1 MQVVTLT
8 PEGLNTH
15 TARLAD
21 AVIADAPTRFDA
33 IVAVMRG
40 GSIVCDNFLR
50 HFPRSLYAARYDVAL
65 QRPSTKQM
73 KKGLGKILRRL
84 PYPLLDAMRKVEAK
98 MLSLRRKING
108 PHVIPEIEMPDGLAA
123 ALTQNHQPELL
134 LIDDAIDSGDTLYA
148 IVATLRKTNPE
159 TRITVAV
166 ITETTDNPRIRA
178 NHILYRNNTLI
189 RFPWSDDYKT
199 PKKNH

>member
-8 PEGLNTH
+8 PEDLNAH

-21 AVIADAPTRFDA
+21 AVRTDAPTRFDA
-33 IVAVMRG
+33 IVAVLRG
-40 GSIVCDNFLR
+40 GSIVCDYFLR
-50 HFPRSLYAARYDVAL
+50 HFARSLYTARYDVAL
-65 QRPSTKQM
+65 QRPSTKH
-73 KKGLGKILRRL
+73 KKKVLGKILRHL
-84 PYPLLDAMRKVEAK
+84 PYPLLDAMRKAEAK
-98 MLSLRRKING
+98 MLSLRRKINE
-108 PHVIPEIEMPDGLAA
+108 PPVIPEVEMPNGLAA
-123 ALTQNHQPELL
+123 ALTQTHQPEIL

-159 TRITVAV
+159 TKITVAV
-166 ITETTDNPRIRA
+166 ITETTDHPRIRA
-178 NHILYRNNTLI
+178 NHTLYRNNTLI